1 MLQGYSAPYKRYKDK
16 QRLRGPQPCNQEGGV
31 AGVGEGEGLWGFERV
46 GRGMGWGRRDK
57 DVSTGNLL

>member
-31 AGVGEGEGLWGFERV
+31 AGVGEGEGL
-46 GRGMGWGRRDK
+46 
-57 DVSTGNLL
+57 